1 LAVGVLCEIWEKEE
15 GVWGEVGGEGGS
27 ERSER
32 VREEDFGGTK
42 VGWNQ
47 SQGRERGAGSHRE
60 LGGRRV
66 EIS

>member
-1 LAVGVLCEIWEKEE
+1 VGVLCEIWEKEE
-15 GVWGEVGGEGGS
+15 GVWGEAGGERGREC

-47 SQGRERGAGSHRE
+47 SQGRERGAGSHIE